1 MGRPN
6 LIRRRAGQGMGKIE
20 RALKGADPQFESC
33 RTLFEKSSAAYDA
46 LAGKFTR
53 IAEGLGG
60 GGTRR

>member
-1 MGRPN
+1 
-6 LIRRRAGQGMGKIE
+6 MGKIE